1 MSQQPSEE
9 KSLPPSS
16 KKLRDARKKGQV
28 AKSADLVTA
37 MVMLACTLYIAISVN
52 DIIAR
57 VQGLIDSTARLY
69 TEPFATLWPQLM
81 TQAGEVLLLSV
92 LPLVGLTLLVIVLT
106 NIVVLQ
112 GFVFSTEPVQPKPEN
127 IDPIQGFKRIFS
139 VRGLVEFLKSLF
151 KMVAL
156 AVALLIV
163 YRLGLQ
169 SLMESSRCGYACVQG
184 TFLALL
190 QPLVI
195 TALIAFLLVGA
206 FDVLLQRWLFER
218 DQRMTKSEQKR
229 ERKDQEGDPTMNQER
244 RKQRREMHELNAKI
258 GVQYSSLMIGTA
270 EGWLV
275 GIRYVRGETP
285 VPLVTCKASPDQAAS
300 LLASAA
306 PRRIP
311 RVADPKLAELI
322 AKRAG
327 NGDPVPDGTFQA
339 VADMLVAA
347 KLI

>member
-37 MVMLACTLYIAISVN
+37 MVMLTCTLYIAISVN

-69 TEPFATLWPQLM
+69 TEPFDTLWPQLM

-92 LPLVGLTLLVIVLT
+92 SPLVGLTLLVIVLT

-127 IDPIQGFKRIFS
+127 IDPIQGAKRIFS

-156 AVALLIV
+156 AVALVIV
-163 YRLGLQ
+163 YRMGLQ
-169 SLMESSRCGYACVQG
+169 SL
-184 TFLALL
+184 
-190 QPLVI
+190 
-195 TALIAFLLVGA
+195 
-206 FDVLLQRWLFER
+206 
-218 DQRMTKSEQKR
+218 
-229 ERKDQEGDPTMNQER
+229 
-244 RKQRREMHELNAKI
+244 
-258 GVQYSSLMIGTA
+258 
-270 EGWLV
+270 
-275 GIRYVRGETP
+275 
-285 VPLVTCKASPDQAAS
+285 KAGRS
-300 LLASAA
+300 
-306 PRRIP
+306 
-311 RVADPKLAELI
+311 
-322 AKRAG
+322 
-327 NGDPVPDGTFQA
+327 
-339 VADMLVAA
+339 
-347 KLI
+347 

>member
-1 MSQQPSEE
+1 MSDQPSEE

-28 AKSADLVTA
+28 SKSADLVTA
-37 MVMLACTLYIAISVN
+37 MVMLACTLYIAISAG

-57 VQGLIDSTARLY
+57 VRGLIDLTTRLY
-69 TEPFATLWPQLM
+69 TEPFDTLWPRLL

-112 GFVFSTEPVQPKPEN
+112 GFVFATEPIHPKPEHIN
-127 IDPIQGFKRIFS
+127 PVQGFKRIFS

-156 AVALLIV
+156 AVALVVV

-169 SLMESSRCGYACVQG
+169 SLMESSRCGFGCVQG
-184 TFLALL
+184 TFLELL

-206 FDVLLQRWLFER
+206 FDVLLQRWLFKR
-218 DQRMTKSEQKR
+218 DQRMTKTEQKR

-244 RKQRREMHELNAKI
+244 RKRRREMHALNARV
-258 GVQYSSLMIGTA
+258 GVQHSSMMIGTA
-270 EGWLV
+270 DGWLV

-285 VPLVTCKASPDQAAS
+285 VPLVTCKAAPGQAAE
-300 LLASAA
+300 LLASAT
-306 PRRIP
+306 PRHIP
-311 RVADPKLAELI
+311 RVADPNLAEII

-327 NGDPVPDGTFQA
+327 NGDPIPDGTFQA
-339 VADMLVAA
+339 VADVLVAA